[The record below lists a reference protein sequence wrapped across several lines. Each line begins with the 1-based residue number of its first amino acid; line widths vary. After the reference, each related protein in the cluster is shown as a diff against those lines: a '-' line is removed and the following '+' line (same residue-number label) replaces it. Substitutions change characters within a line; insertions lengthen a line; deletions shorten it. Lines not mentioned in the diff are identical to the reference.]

1 MTWTLFLNLT
11 IPFLFVGFLLVV
23 IGAMMPSIS
32 MASTITGVTG
42 LVFFLFGFI
51 VCMVS
56 PSKSVMYENEYN
68 RILNIR
74 PTCVKNVTDNDFT
87 KISLDCAEE
96 YIEYRTDSLNIAKK
110 YFEYK
115 EETMKKLQEGK

>member
-11 IPFLFVGFLLVV
+11 IPFLFVGFLLVA

-32 MASTITGVTG
+32 MASTITGVSG
-42 LVFFLFGFI
+42 LGFFLFGFI
-51 VCMVS
+51 VCIVA

-68 RILNIR
+68 KILNTR
-74 PTCVKNVTDNDFT
+74 PTCVKNITDNDFT

-96 YIEYRTDSLNIAKK
+96 YIEYRTDSLNVAKK

-115 EETMKKLQEGK
+115 EETLKKLKEGK